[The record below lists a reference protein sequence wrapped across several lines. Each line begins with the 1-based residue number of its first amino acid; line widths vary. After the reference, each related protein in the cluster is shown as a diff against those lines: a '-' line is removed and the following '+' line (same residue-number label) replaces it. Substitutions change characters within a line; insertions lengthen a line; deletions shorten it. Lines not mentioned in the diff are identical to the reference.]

1 MTANRLF
8 RLGLQLA
15 TGLLAGLL
23 LLFLAA
29 MAQEFFLAPGGR
41 PLDLQEIAFAVR
53 LSLATAT
60 GTTLLAIL
68 FAIPVAYYL
77 ARFNFPGKHLVD
89 TLLDLPLVLSP
100 IALGAM
106 ILIFFHTRLGKLVE
120 TALGGVVFNVKGIIA
135 AQFFVVIGLG
145 IRQVKLAF
153 AAVDPE
159 LENIA
164 RTLGCSQGRTFF
176 LVTLPLARR
185 GLWSALLLVWAR
197 AIGEFGAT
205 LTLAGATT
213 MKTETIPTA
222 IYLSFAT
229 ADLRGA
235 IALIFLLLLLS
246 LTILYGTR
254 KLRR

>member
-1 MTANRLF
+1 MLSNRLF
-8 RLGLQLA
+8 RAGLQLA

-29 MAQEFFLAPGGR
+29 MAREFISSPSLR
-41 PLDLQEIAFAVR
+41 PLDPKEIAFAVR
-53 LSLATAT
+53 LSLLTAT
-60 GTTLLAIL
+60 CAATLAILLAIP
-68 FAIPVAYYL
+68 IAYYL
-77 ARFNFPGKHLVD
+77 TRFNHRGRHLID

-106 ILIFFHTRLGKLVE
+106 ILIFFHTGLGQLV
-120 TALGGVVFNVKGIIA
+120 AAGLGGVVFNVRGIVI
-135 AQFFVVIGLG
+135 AQFFVIIGLG

-153 AAVDPE
+153 EGVDPE

-164 RTLGCSQGRTFF
+164 RTLGCSQFQTFRR
-176 LVTLPLARR
+176 VALPLARR

-205 LTLAGATT
+205 LTLAGATP

-235 IALIFLLLLLS
+235 IALIFILLLLS
-246 LTILYGTR
+246 LSVLYATR
-254 KLRR
+254 KLNR